1 MSIFSNPA
9 SSSAADTASYVAAL
23 LDLIGDKDPV
33 AVLRE
38 TTGALRRF
46 LETCRPGFGAAP
58 RHPANGRFA
67 R

>member
-1 MSIFSNPA
+1 MSVFSNPA
-9 SSSAADTASYVAAL
+9 SSSAASADSYVAAL
-23 LDLIGDKDPV
+23 LDLLGDKDPV

-46 LETCRPGFGAAP
+46 VETVPP
-58 RHPANGRFA
+58 EVVGRG